1 LVEGCLPP
9 HAMPDETTFEWVPAR
24 HASAHY
30 RVTQQTL
37 RNWSDEGLIGSQRTP
52 SGRYKYAIP
61 REGGDAASKESI
73 IYARVS
79 SSKQKGD
86 LARQVD
92 FLRNKF
98 PHHRVVTDVGSGV
111 NFKRKGL
118 LALLDA
124 AIAGLVGEIVVAH
137 RDRLARI
144 GYGLL
149 EHIFLRSGS
158 VLTVV
163 EDHACDGCP
172 AELHEDVMA
181 VLTHFTAKHHGRRS
195 YSNRRRVQDQGREAE
210 DPPVGTAEATVPPV
224 CRDTSVHVE
233 PGQESG
239 GPDLQRGSSDG
250 SGEA

>member
-1 LVEGCLPP
+1 MV
-9 HAMPDETTFEWVPAR
+9 DEIFDWVPAR
-24 HASAHY
+24 KASSHY
-30 RVTQQTL
+30 GVTQQTL
-37 RNWSDEGLIGSQRTP
+37 RNWSEEGIIGFRRTP
-52 SGRYKYAIP
+52 GGRYHYALP
-61 REGGDAASKESI
+61 KAGQDAACKESV

-92 FLRNKF
+92 FLRGKY
-98 PHHRVVTDVGSGV
+98 PSHRVITDVGSGV
-111 NFKRKGL
+111 NFKRRGL

-124 AIAGLVGEIVVAH
+124 SIAGLIGEVVVAH

-195 YSNRRRVQDQGREAE
+195 YSVKGKRKGQGQGGQGEN
-210 DPPVGTAEATVPPV
+210 PPDGGTE
-224 CRDTSVHVE
+224 
-233 PGQESG
+233 G
-239 GPDLQRGSSDG
+239 DLP
-250 SGEA
+250 

>member
-1 LVEGCLPP
+1 M
-9 HAMPDETTFEWVPAR
+9 ADETFDWVPAR
-24 HASAHY
+24 HASTFY

-37 RNWSDEGLIGSQRTP
+37 RNWSEEGLIGCQRTP
-52 SGRYKYAIP
+52 GGRYNYAVP
-61 REGGDAASKESI
+61 KAGNDAPCKESV

-86 LARQVD
+86 LARQVS

-124 AIAGLVGEIVVAH
+124 SIAGLVGEIVVAH

-158 VLTVV
+158 VLTIV

-172 AELHEDVMA
+172 AELYEDVMA
-181 VLTHFTAKHHGRRS
+181 VLTHFTAKHNGRRS
-195 YSNRRRVQDQGREAE
+195 YSEKGKHRQGQVGQAE
-210 DPPVGTAEATVPPV
+210 DPSDSGAEAELP
-224 CRDTSVHVE
+224 
-233 PGQESG
+233 
-239 GPDLQRGSSDG
+239 
-250 SGEA
+250 